1 MIIQASSAI
10 VDGSLLGDTWIE
22 SSDGVITSLNSGI
35 HSNPDTTTDG
45 VLIPGFVDIHCHG
58 GGGYYFSASSPESI
72 GAAINAH
79 KKTGTTSLVAS
90 LVSESIDD
98 LKAQI
103 QRLVPFYNRGEI
115 VGIHLEGPYL
125 SHVRCGAHEP
135 ALLIEPTVK
144 QIKELVALGQGSI
157 KMITIAPELNG
168 AQEAIKY
175 LASVG
180 VIAAIGHTE
189 GDFQDASAATDNGA
203 SVVTHFLNAMNKE
216 NTEGSIANFVINDP
230 RLAVELIVDGHHLSF
245 QKVQEIYAS
254 IGDRIIMVS
263 DAMAAAGNGDGNYTI
278 GALPVEVKDGVA
290 RLVSNQKLAGSTLTI
305 SHAFAN
311 LINHCGLSL
320 EQAVHATSTQP
331 AKAFGLKDRGSI
343 AVGMRADFLSY
354 NSTTKSVTVV
364 SSSELL

>member
-1 MIIQASSAI
+1 VIIQASGAVI
-10 VDGSLLGDTWIE
+10 NGSLCDDLWVKTSG
-22 SSDGVITSLNSGI
+22 GVIASISTGK
-35 HSNPDTTTDG
+35 HDNPDKLVDG
-45 VLIPGFVDIHCHG
+45 VLIPGFIDIHCHG

-125 SHVRCGAHEP
+125 SHARCGAHEP
-135 ALLIEPTVK
+135 SLLIDPTVA
-144 QIKELVALGQGSI
+144 QVKELIALGQGSI
-157 KMITIAPELNG
+157 KMVTIAPELNG
-168 AQEAIKY
+168 AQETIKY

-189 GDFQDASAATDNGA
+189 GDFQDASAATGNGA
-203 SVVTHFLNAMNKE
+203 AVVTHFLNAMNKE
-216 NTEGSIANFVINDP
+216 NTQGSIANFVINDP

-245 QKVQEIYAS
+245 AKVKELFAALGS
-254 IGDRIIMVS
+254 RIIMVS

-305 SHAFAN
+305 SQAFAN
-311 LINHCGLSL
+311 LMNHCGLSL

-343 AVGMRADFLSY
+343 AVGMRADLLGY
-354 NSTTKSVTVV
+354 NSTTKSVTVI
-364 SSSELL
+364 S

>member
-1 MIIQASSAI
+1 VIIQASSAI
-10 VDGSLLGDTWIE
+10 VDGSLCDDLWVE
-22 SSDGVITSLNSGI
+22 TSGGAIASVNTGK
-35 HSNPDTTTDG
+35 HDNPDKLVDG

-72 GAAINAH
+72 SAAINAH

-103 QRLVPFYNRGEI
+103 QRLAPFYNRGEI

-125 SHVRCGAHEP
+125 SHARCGAHEP
-135 ALLIEPTVK
+135 SLLIDPTVA
-144 QIKELVALGQGSI
+144 QVKELIALGQGSI
-157 KMITIAPELNG
+157 KMVTIAPELNG

-189 GDFQDASAATDNGA
+189 GDFQDASAATGNGA
-203 SVVTHFLNAMNKE
+203 AVVTHFLNAMNKE
-216 NTEGSIANFVINDP
+216 NTQGSIANFVINDP

-245 QKVQEIYAS
+245 EMVKELFAS
-254 IGDRIIMVS
+254 LGPRIIMVS

-290 RLVSNQKLAGSTLTI
+290 RLVSNKKLAGSTLTI
-305 SHAFAN
+305 SEAFTN
-311 LINHCGLSL
+311 LMNHCGLSL

-343 AVGMRADFLSY
+343 AVGMQADLLSY
-354 NSTTKSVTVV
+354 NTTTKSVTVI
-364 SSSELL
+364 S

>member
-1 MIIQASSAI
+1 
-10 VDGSLLGDTWIE
+10 
-22 SSDGVITSLNSGI
+22 
-35 HSNPDTTTDG
+35 
-45 VLIPGFVDIHCHG
+45 
-58 GGGYYFSASSPESI
+58 
-72 GAAINAH
+72 
-79 KKTGTTSLVAS
+79 LVAS

-103 QRLVPFYNRGEI
+103 QRLVPLYNRGEI

-125 SHVRCGAHEP
+125 SHGRCGAHEP
-135 ALLIEPTVK
+135 SLLIDPTVA
-144 QIKELVALGQGSI
+144 QIKELIALGQGSI
-157 KMITIAPELNG
+157 KMVTIAPELNG

-180 VIAAIGHTE
+180 VIAAIGHSE

-203 SVVTHFLNAMNKE
+203 AVVTHFLNAMNKE

-245 QKVQEIYAS
+245 AKVKELFAAL
-254 IGDRIIMVS
+254 GPRIIMVS

-290 RLVSNQKLAGSTLTI
+290 RLISNQKLAGSTLTI
-305 SHAFAN
+305 SQAFTN

-343 AVGMRADFLSY
+343 AVGMRADLLSY
-354 NSTTKSVTVV
+354 NSTTKSVTVI
-364 SSSELL
+364 S